1 MSGNIILTGFSG
13 TGKSSVGRALAEL
26 QGWELWDT
34 DEEIVRVS
42 GKSVAEIFEEDG
54 EAAFRYLEKEAVALA
69 CAESNVVIATGG
81 GAIVDPDNYAAMAAS
96 GVIVCLDAAPETI
109 VARLTAQP
117 SEGDDAPEE
126 RPMLTGADPIQRVQ
140 ELKAERQ
147 ARYDLADF
155 TLNTDG
161 LSVDEA
167 ARETL
172 RLWQERT
179 EVDHE

>member
-13 TGKSSVGRALAEL
+13 TGKSAVGRALAETL
-26 QGWELWDT
+26 GRELWDT

-42 GKSVAEIFEEDG
+42 GKSIAEIFEEDG
-54 EAAFRYLEKEAVALA
+54 EAAFRYLEREAVALA
-69 CAESNVVIATGG
+69 CAESNVVVAVGG

-96 GVIVCLDAAPETI
+96 GVIVCLEATPETI
-109 VARLTAQP
+109 VARLGAAG
-117 SEGDDAPEE
+117 EGDDAPEE
-126 RPMLTGADPIQRVQ
+126 RPMLAGADPIERVR

-155 TLNTDG
+155 SVHTDG

-167 ARETL
+167 AQETL
-172 RLWQERT
+172 RLWRKRT